1 MSRALAVALT
11 AAVVLAG
18 TAAAQADPG
27 AHDRFTGAR
36 DKTHPPSARAAAHLR
51 ARALKASGTLLH
63 ECDDPP
69 GTLCGSIDVPLD
81 RAHPGLGTMPI
92 FFAVI
97 PHGDP
102 GPAAGT
108 ILGSSGGP
116 GFSTTADGIFGF
128 LFGPLLDKRDVLMI
142 DLRGTGRS
150 GAIDCEAA
158 QHGIGEERD
167 AVRACGAQLG
177 AAASRATARPTGR
190 RTSTTCARRSG
201 SPSSTTTA
209 SPPAGSRC
217 GRTRRG
223 TATGCAR

>member
-1 MSRALAVALT
+1 MPRALT
-11 AAVVLAG
+11 AALTAAAVLAG
-18 TAAAQADPG
+18 GAMAQADPG
-27 AHDRFTGAR
+27 STSKFARAHRA
-36 DKTHPPSARAAAHLR
+36 KQAVSARAATQVR

-69 GTLCGSIDVPLD
+69 DPLCGSIDVPLD
-81 RAHPGLGTMPI
+81 RSDPKLGTVPI

-97 PHGDP
+97 PHSDP

-128 LFGPLLDKRDVLMI
+128 LFGPLLDKRDLLLI

-158 QHGIGEERD
+158 QHGIGKESD
-167 AVRACGAQLG
+167 AVPALRFTGDRWSACV
-177 AAASRATARPTGR
+177 ARW
-190 RTSTTCARRSG
+190 S
-201 SPSSTTTA
+201 
-209 SPPAGSRC
+209 
-217 GRTRRG
+217 
-223 TATGCAR
+223 